1 MQRKASHIRHP
12 RGVRITPHT
21 AAAAPP
27 PASIEPEP
35 IDLHTL
41 LGQFVA
47 LRHEVNLQTKSV
59 RAQQGRTAD
68 QARLARLERAGVIR
82 RGRPISQ
89 WLIDEPPVK
98 LPKGVSVLEALLEER
113 RSGR

>member
-1 MQRKASHIRHP
+1 MKTASVTDVKNNLSKYLEEVKNGEPLLITE
-12 RGVRITPHT
+12 RGVPIARI
-21 AAAAPP
+21 
-27 PASIEPEP
+27 E
-35 IDLHTL
+35 
-41 LGQFVA
+41 
-47 LRHEVNLQTKSV
+47 SV